1 VTVADHRRPPALDV
15 DLATPD
21 PVPDEAIEEAVQL
34 MRSGALFRYA
44 ETGAS
49 GRAATLLEAELA
61 QSLGRRYA
69 VGVNSCGSAL
79 YLALHCLGVSVGDV
93 VLMNSW
99 TLAPVPGAVAHAGA
113 RSVLVE
119 TTEDLTIDLD
129 DLEDAAARH
138 PGSVLLLSH
147 MRGHI
152 ADLPAVVRICDAH
165 GLRLV
170 EDCAHSLGA
179 TWAARP
185 TGTFGAVGCFSTQ
198 GYKHLNS
205 GEGGFLVTDDDN
217 IAARAVLASGSY
229 MLYGQHTSRPP
240 LEHIARFADV
250 EPNHSMRMT
259 NLTAALLRPQLR
271 SLPERVAGWNER
283 YTRLTDGLREL
294 PGVRLPRRPPEE
306 GFVGSS
312 LQFFVDDLSPERA
325 NKFCTLADGLG
336 VHVKW
341 FGARRPVA
349 FTSNYRSWAYA
360 ERPTLPR
367 TDAVLAKLFDM
378 RVPLALPV
386 DRCTD
391 VVAILAHAL
400 TAARAAQLD
409 DPPPASATIAP
420 ALGTEGSS
428 R

>member
-1 VTVADHRRPPALDV
+1 MVADRLPPQAFDV

-21 PVPDEAIEEAVQL
+21 PIPEEAIEEAVKI

-49 GRAATLLEAELA
+49 GSAAAILETELA
-61 QSLGRRYA
+61 DYLGRRYA
-69 VGVNSCGSAL
+69 VGANSCGSAM
-79 YLALHCLGVSVGDV
+79 YLALHCLGVGVGDV

-99 TLAPVPGAVAHAGA
+99 TLAPVPGAVEHAGA

-129 DLEDAAARH
+129 HLDATAALH

-152 ADLPAVVRICDAH
+152 ANLDTVVEICNAH
-165 GLRLV
+165 GLRLI

-179 TWAARP
+179 TWAGRP
-185 TGTFGAVGCFSTQ
+185 TGTWGAVGCFSTQ

-205 GEGGFLVTDDDN
+205 GEGGFLVTDDDDV
-217 IAARAVLASGSY
+217 AARAVLASGSY
-229 MLYGQHTSRPP
+229 MLYGQHASRPP
-240 LEHIARFADV
+240 TEYVARFAEL

-271 SLPERVAGWNER
+271 SLPERIKGWNER
-283 YTRLTDGLREL
+283 YARLAACLREV
-294 PGVRLPRRPPEE
+294 PGVRMAHRSRDE

-312 LQFFVDDLSPERA
+312 LQFYVDDISPEQASR
-325 NKFCTLADGLG
+325 FCDLADGLG

-341 FGARRPVA
+341 FGARKPVA
-349 FTSNYRSWAYA
+349 FTSEYHSWAYA
-360 ERPTLPR
+360 ERPELRR
-367 TDAVLAKLFDM
+367 TDEVLARLFDI

-386 DRCTD
+386 DRCDD
-391 VVAILAHAL
+391 VTEILAHAL
-400 TAARAAQLD
+400 ATAV
-409 DPPPASATIAP
+409 ATTP
-420 ALGTEGSS
+420 DALNTGGSF